1 MSLKRFLAA
10 SRIQTGKIRERMK
23 IIFRD
28 FLMKDRA
35 KFTIKTKEFHSN
47 AAREYLLSDYTHFLN
62 EKAYEDSVEDSVP
75 DRSGP
80 TLSDLPAD
88 IILRISGFVDIVTLL
103 SFHYTNRTLREN
115 VSLKD
120 AGISRCARWMMLHLL
135 EKDSA
140 DKGDS
145 PPDRLA
151 CWYCKTSHPKED
163 FGVEPGNVGFG
174 IERLSILTV
183 PGRKFRFCWR
193 YIPKFLDYTPSTDDL
208 KTDFNDDNQV
218 ERWIEV
224 PRHQCMHC
232 SSKTYVDQTGR
243 RQCSECKQ
251 ECEICGFREVSI
263 FERRGPKRPFE
274 SFENLRFVQR
284 MKHGYQTEIR
294 DMNGLRRP
302 GQQLHPEPRIWKNK
316 SSFNEF
322 LQHSRA
328 EDSIL
333 PRKRQGDQ
341 QRRFALYV
349 PLEFLPKRLW
359 RTETEEDRS
368 SSPDQ

>member
-1 MSLKRFLAA
+1 MKGRAKHTIETKDFHSHA
-10 SRIQTGKIRERMK
+10 SRE
-23 IIFRD
+23 
-28 FLMKDRA
+28 
-35 KFTIKTKEFHSN
+35 H
-47 AAREYLLSDYTHFLN
+47 LLSDHTHFLD
-62 EKAYEDSVEDSVP
+62 EKSYEDSVP
-75 DRSGP
+75 YRSGP
-80 TLSDLPAD
+80 TFSDLPAD
-88 IILRISGFVDIVTLL
+88 IILRISSFVDIVTLL
-103 SFHYTNRTLREN
+103 SFHYTNRTLRES

-140 DKGDS
+140 NKGHS
-145 PPDRLA
+145 PPDRPA

-174 IERLSILTV
+174 IERLGILKIPV
-183 PGRKFRFCWR
+183 RKYRFCWR
-193 YIPKFLDYTPSTDDL
+193 YIPKLLDYTPSTDGL
-208 KTDFNDDNQV
+208 KTDSNDNNNQE

-232 SSKTYVDQTGR
+232 SSKTHVDQTGK

-274 SFENLRFVQR
+274 SFENLRFMRRRQR
-284 MKHGYQTEIR
+284 DFGTEIR

-302 GQQLHPEPRIWKNK
+302 GSQLHPESRIWKNK
-316 SSFNEF
+316 SFFNDMRQQFRME
-322 LQHSRA
+322 
-328 EDSIL
+328 ESIV
-333 PRKRQGDQ
+333 PRKLQGDQ

-349 PLEFLPKRLW
+349 PVDFLPEGLW
-359 RTETEEDRS
+359 RSDSE
-368 SSPDQ
+368 